1 MPASTL
7 LPFTAAPGRKSGGP
21 AAFRLTERFVLLL
34 LFSAFITL
42 CFGAIFFLPDSSKLL
57 SGVLGAD
64 GGSGA
69 GVLAKIRRDHEE
81 ALLEA
86 KDTLQRRVEDIQ
98 QEIRGDKQQVA
109 QDLQRADDVHLPP
122 VEFVRT
128 RGATGH
134 EPPRNTLRDKRLHM
148 MKFAWDNYKRY
159 AWGSNELRPVS
170 KQGHSSNLFGS
181 LKGATIVD
189 ALDTL
194 YIMEMYQEFEE
205 ATEWVEK
212 NLDFNMNAEISVFEV
227 NIRFVGGLL
236 SAYYLSGKEVTATLE
251 LIDNP
256 SLILKIPSDS
266 ISPEFPSA
274 DVLLHDPRSFIALFC
289 LTGSVPAGNRRRVCI
304 GSVNCIS
311 ILRMAQNWIRRPEGL
326 SSPGSIAE
334 QGEGCSSR
342 KNRRRSNKV
351 NFCCGTFMC

>member
-57 SGVLGAD
+57 SGVLFRPPAAETSTRSGAD

-134 EPPRNTLRDKRLHM
+134 EPADPETRERRSKVKEM

-212 NLDFNMNAEISVFEV
+212 NLDFNM
-227 NIRFVGGLL
+227 VGYD
-236 SAYYLSGKEVTATLE
+236 SAHTSSCIVW
-251 LIDNP
+251 
-256 SLILKIPSDS
+256 
-266 ISPEFPSA
+266 
-274 DVLLHDPRSFIALFC
+274 C
-289 LTGSVPAGNRRRVCI
+289 LGGR
-304 GSVNCIS
+304 
-311 ILRMAQNWIRRPEGL
+311 
-326 SSPGSIAE
+326 
-334 QGEGCSSR
+334 
-342 KNRRRSNKV
+342 
-351 NFCCGTFMC
+351 